1 LLPSKIVVEMLAKL
15 GFALVLVVLL
25 VGEGLADTPANC
37 TYDDIVGTWI
47 FYESD
52 RGHSSSVDCTNPK
65 NLTHQ
70 SQLEILFPNIVI
82 DQYGNKGF
90 WTIIYN
96 QGFEVTINSRRYF
109 AFSNWTE
116 VEHHRVMSRC
126 HETKP
131 GWSHDIYVRDWS
143 CYIGKKQGTEVVKVH
158 KDYSRVSDKLMFEHM
173 GRQMYRNN
181 FVKINKIN
189 EVQSSWVAQ
198 AYPEH
203 ERYTHLDIL
212 RRMGGPKSRITHRP
226 KPAPITS
233 RAKFLSEQLPESF
246 DWRNV
251 SGVNYISPVRNQ
263 GSCGS
268 CYAFASMALLE
279 SRYRIMT
286 NNLERL
292 VFSPQD
298 VVQCSEYSQ
307 GCDGGFPYLI
317 AGKYGE
323 DFGVVPETCNPYK
336 DSQPKQQTCETSIN
350 CRRYYATNYHYVG
363 GYYGATNEPLM
374 RLALVNNG
382 PVAVGFEV
390 YDDFMEYRTGVYHHT
405 GVTDNLNR
413 LNKWDPFQLTNHAVL
428 VVGYGTDPDTKTP
441 YWTVKNSWGTGWGEQ
456 GYFRIRRGTDEC
468 GIESLAVE
476 ATPIPTY

>member
-1 LLPSKIVVEMLAKL
+1 
-15 GFALVLVVLL
+15 
-25 VGEGLADTPANC
+25 
-37 TYDDIVGTWI
+37 
-47 FYESD
+47 
-52 RGHSSSVDCTNPK
+52 
-65 NLTHQ
+65 
-70 SQLEILFPNIVI
+70 
-82 DQYGNKGF
+82 
-90 WTIIYN
+90 
-96 QGFEVTINSRRYF
+96 
-109 AFSNWTE
+109 
-116 VEHHRVMSRC
+116 
-126 HETKP
+126 
-131 GWSHDIYVRDWS
+131 
-143 CYIGKKQGTEVVKVH
+143 
-158 KDYSRVSDKLMFEHM
+158 
-173 GRQMYRNN
+173 
-181 FVKINKIN
+181 
-189 EVQSSWVAQ
+189 
-198 AYPEH
+198 
-203 ERYTHLDIL
+203 
-212 RRMGGPKSRITHRP
+212 MGGPKSRITHRP

-476 ATPIPTY
+476 AAPIPTY